1 MNHAV
6 CFVLPLYPR
15 EMGRVNSIGV
25 ETTE

>member
-1 MNHAV
+1 MNHAI

-25 ETTE
+25 ETME